1 MRLSALTL
9 ASVSLLFAGCTV
21 SSKPDTSTDA
31 TKCADG
37 TAAPVDERTLKRA
50 FSAEGITLQ
59 RDDRCTAL
67 PGVLVSLANTDDEEI
82 DVLCELYPRDA
93 AGTDNRIERF
103 IWRNDP
109 TPTNVRVLNVS
120 CGVFAEETTETDAVE
135 RAFRR
140 LPRVSDAPTTLP
152 SSDAVHD

>member
-9 ASVSLLFAGCTV
+9 ASVYLLFAGCTV

-82 DVLCELYPRDA
+82 ASSVSSTRA
-93 AGTDNRIERF
+93 TR
-103 IWRNDP
+103 
-109 TPTNVRVLNVS
+109 RVL
-120 CGVFAEETTETDAVE
+120 TTG
-135 RAFRR
+135 
-140 LPRVSDAPTTLP
+140 
-152 SSDAVHD
+152 